1 MRCKV
6 AVRYSNTLFAIPI
19 KFNAISSHLKT
30 ISCEKLNRLST
41 PIAVPGDVANRKVE
55 PEQGRRPNEKSL
67 IANNQTF
74 ANNYRQRL
82 GLRQ

>member
-6 AVRYSNTLFAIPI
+6 AVRYSNALFAIPI

-41 PIAVPGDVANRKVE
+41 PFAVPGDVANRKVE
-55 PEQGRRPNEKSL
+55 PEQGRRPTKKPDCEKPG
-67 IANNQTF
+67 F
-74 ANNYRQRL
+74 E
-82 GLRQ
+82 LRNRFSSD